1 MNGNLGWMY
10 GLCKYLI
17 LYNKPMEFMAF
28 RYWNEKGIL
37 EVFWMI
43 CQVCMNV
50 EFGNWTY
57 GNEECS
63 HVIKMLM
70 EKT

>member
-1 MNGNLGWMY
+1 MY
-10 GLCKYLI
+10 GLCKNVM
-17 LYNKPMEFMAF
+17 LYNEPMECMAF
-28 RYWNEKGIL
+28 RYWNEKRIL

-50 EFGNWTY
+50 EFGNWMY

-63 HVIKMLM
+63 CIIKMLM
-70 EKT
+70 EKS